1 MSRRILSASTEG
13 ETPIFSVRLPPDLAA
28 AVDAVRDDI
37 ERTVGIPAS
46 RGDVLR
52 LLVKEALA
60 ARAAKPPPTTTTPTT
75 PTTTPTTAKRP
86 RRSK

>member
-60 ARAAKPPPTTTTPTT
+60 ARAAKAPTTTTPAAPSTT
-75 PTTTPTTAKRP
+75 PPTAKRP
-86 RRSK
+86 RRAK

>member
-1 MSRRILSASTEG
+1 MSRRIISTTTEG
-13 ETPIFSVRLPPDLAA
+13 ATPIFSVRLPPDLAA

-37 ERTVGIPAS
+37 ERLVGIPAS

-60 ARAAKPPPTTTTPTT
+60 ARAAKAPTTTTPAAPSAT
-75 PTTTPTTAKRP
+75 PPTAKRA
-86 RRSK
+86 RRAK